1 MWRWG
6 PEMMRKAGQGKVEGR
21 RGTNQETEKME
32 GTCMDPKLA
41 VPRDSAVM
49 GEQQEDVQTP
59 RKENGND
66 NGRERSERVMSGG
79 GKNGKVDSGIGGA
92 KK

>member
-1 MWRWG
+1 
-6 PEMMRKAGQGKVEGR
+6 MRKAGPREGR
-21 RGTNQETEKME
+21 RTERHKPRNRKDGGDMY
-32 GTCMDPKLA
+32 GPK
-41 VPRDSAVM
+41 VGSPTGQCTVM